1 MTTLA
6 QADGATGVFLQYGAI
21 GAIALLA
28 LFAVRVLYN
37 RAAQDLDYHRARADR
52 LEDELRALNA
62 TMREQLIQVIGP
74 ATEAIGDALK
84 VLDTGPRR
92 ERRQ

>member
-1 MTTLA
+1 VITLA
-6 QADGATGVFLQYGAI
+6 QGAEVTGVFLQYGGI

-37 RAAQDLDYHRARADR
+37 RAAADLEYHRARADR

-62 TMREQLIQVIGP
+62 TMREQLIQVVGP
-74 ATEAIGDALK
+74 ATEAIGDALR
-84 VLDTGPRR
+84 VLDAAPRR

>member
-1 MTTLA
+1 MILLG
-6 QADGATGVFLQYGAI
+6 QAVDVGGVLLQYGAL
-21 GAIALLA
+21 GCIALLA

-37 RAAQDLDYHRARADR
+37 RAAEDLTYHRQRADR

-74 ATEAIGDALK
+74 ATEAIGDALR
-84 VLDTGPRR
+84 VLDTQPRQ
-92 ERRQ
+92 ERKR

>member
-1 MTTLA
+1 MTVLA
-6 QADGATGVFLQYGAI
+6 QAEGAAGVFLQYGAI

-37 RAAQDLDYHRARADR
+37 RAAEDLNYHRSRADR
-52 LEDELRALNA
+52 LEDELRSLNA

-84 VLDTGPRR
+84 VLDAPRR
-92 ERRQ
+92 EKRL

>member
-1 MTTLA
+1 MTLSTDL
-6 QADGATGVFLQYGAI
+6 GGTFLQYGAL

-37 RAAQDLDYHRARADR
+37 RADEDRAYHRQRADR

-62 TMREQLIQVIGP
+62 AMREQYIKVIGP
-74 ATEAIGDALK
+74 ATEAFADALK
-84 VLDTGPRR
+84 ALDAARR
-92 ERRQ
+92 ETR